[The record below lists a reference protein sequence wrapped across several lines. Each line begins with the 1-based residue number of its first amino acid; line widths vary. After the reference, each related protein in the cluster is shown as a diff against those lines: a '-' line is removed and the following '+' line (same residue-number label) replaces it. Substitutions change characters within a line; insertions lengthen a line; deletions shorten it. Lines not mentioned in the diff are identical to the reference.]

1 MFWTFRLSFGSRKPC
16 IKLIDFGNAI
26 DMQLFAPGTEF
37 NHKLNTKNF
46 TCVEMIENRCWTY
59 QTDLFCLAST
69 FHTLLF
75 GRYMEVQKKT
85 LKYEMKTPIPRY
97 FHKPIWTEIFDALI
111 NIRDCS
117 TMPNLQDLKLHLEE
131 GVHLKESLAKSK
143 ILEFNRLLKTS
154 SVSN

>member
-1 MFWTFRLSFGSRKPC
+1 
-16 IKLIDFGNAI
+16 
-26 DMQLFAPGTEF
+26 MQLFAPGTEF
-37 NHKLNTKNF
+37 NHKINTKNF

-75 GRYMEVQKKT
+75 GRYMEIQKKT

-97 FHKPIWTEIFDALI
+97 FNKLMWSNIFDTLI

-117 TMPNLQDLKLHLEE
+117 TMPNLQELKLKLEE
-131 GVHLKESLAKSK
+131 EIFLKESLAKTK
-143 ILEFNRLLKTS
+143 ILEFNRSLKTS
-154 SVSN
+154 SCSN